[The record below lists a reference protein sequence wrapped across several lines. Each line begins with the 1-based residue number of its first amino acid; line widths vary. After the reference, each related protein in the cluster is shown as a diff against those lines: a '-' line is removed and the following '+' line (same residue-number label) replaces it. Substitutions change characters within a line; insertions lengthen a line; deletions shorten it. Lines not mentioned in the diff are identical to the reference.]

1 MSKKVF
7 LTRPRLLSVVTILL
21 TAAVFLAIKDVAVPY
36 IKQDD
41 WMPVIIETCVV
52 SVIVIVWALFI
63 IYAIII
69 SAEKCQNILLLTSL
83 ALCFVG
89 GLLFL
94 LLMTDVI
101 SHDTGSSLCLSF
113 FISSGLFWLVGLIE
127 YITEKGLQQDETGK
141 KKLDKE

>member
-21 TAAVFLAIKDVAVPY
+21 TAAVFLAIKDFVVPY
-36 IKQDD
+36 IRHDD
-41 WMPVIIETCVV
+41 WMTVIIETCAVCIII
-52 SVIVIVWALFI
+52 IVGALFI

-69 SAEKCQNILLLTSL
+69 SEEVICQDILLLTSL

-101 SHDTGSSLCLSF
+101 SHDTGRSLCLSF

-127 YITEKGLQQDETGK
+127 YITE
-141 KKLDKE
+141 